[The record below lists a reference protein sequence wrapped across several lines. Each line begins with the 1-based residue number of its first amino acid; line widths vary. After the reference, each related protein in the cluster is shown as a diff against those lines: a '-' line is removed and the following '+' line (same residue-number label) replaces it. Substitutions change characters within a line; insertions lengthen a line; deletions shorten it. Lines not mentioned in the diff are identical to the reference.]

1 MPLRVFGTIKPGEP
15 DQTLP
20 LAGRDGE
27 GEAEE
32 EEMAFHPIRF
42 PLDVALGARG
52 GPERATDIVTLASG
66 REERNSRWAQSRRRY
81 NAGYGVKS
89 RADMQAVLAFF
100 EERRGRF
107 HSFLWR
113 DALDHSSN
121 GTDTPLPTD
130 QVLGTGDAVTATFQ
144 LRKKYGAGFDP
155 YWRPI
160 TKPVDGSVRVAVNG
174 VEVMAGL
181 TIDTLTG
188 MVTFVSPPVDG
199 ATVAAGFLFDVPVR
213 FDIDRLDIELTSF
226 DAADAPSIP
235 LIEVR
240 E

>member
-1 MPLRVFGTIKPGEP
+1 
-15 DQTLP
+15 
-20 LAGRDGE
+20 
-27 GEAEE
+27 
-32 EEMAFHPIRF
+32 MAFHPVRF

-52 GPERATDIVTLASG
+52 GPERATDVVALASG
-66 REERNSRWAQSRRRY
+66 REERNSRWAHSRRRY

-121 GTDTPLPTD
+121 GTQAPLPAD
-130 QVLGTGDAVTATFQ
+130 QELGTGDGVATAFQ
-144 LRKKYGAGFDP
+144 LRKKYGADFDP
-155 YWRPI
+155 YWRAI
-160 TKPVDGSVRVAVNG
+160 TKPVAGSVRVAIDGSEVAGGFTVDTATGIVAFAAAPANG
-174 VEVMAGL
+174 A
-181 TIDTLTG
+181 I
-188 MVTFVSPPVDG
+188 VS
-199 ATVAAGFLFDVPVR
+199 AGFLFDVPVR

-226 DAADAPSIP
+226 DAADAPGIP

>member
-1 MPLRVFGTIKPGEP
+1 
-15 DQTLP
+15 
-20 LAGRDGE
+20 
-27 GEAEE
+27 
-32 EEMAFHPIRF
+32 MAFHPIRF
-42 PLDVALGARG
+42 PLDIALGARG

-66 REERNSRWAQSRRRY
+66 REERNSRWAHSRRRY

-89 RADMQAVLAFF
+89 RSDMQAVLAFF

-121 GTDTPLPTD
+121 GTETPLATD
-130 QVLGTGDAVTATFQ
+130 QELGAGDGIVTTFQ
-144 LRKKYGAGFDP
+144 LRKKYGAAFDP
-155 YWRPI
+155 YWRVI
-160 TKPVDGSVRVAVNG
+160 TKPAAGSVRVAVNG
-174 VEVMAGL
+174 SEL
-181 TIDTLTG
+181 TTG
-188 MVTFVSPPVDG
+188 FTVNAATGIVTFAATPAVG
-199 ATVAAGFLFDVPVR
+199 AAITAGFLFDVPVR
-213 FDIDRLDIELTSF
+213 FDLDRLDIELSSF

>member
-1 MPLRVFGTIKPGEP
+1 
-15 DQTLP
+15 
-20 LAGRDGE
+20 
-27 GEAEE
+27 
-32 EEMAFHPIRF
+32 MAFHPIRF

-66 REERNSRWAQSRRRY
+66 REERNSRWARSRRRY

-121 GTDTPLPTD
+121 GPQP
-130 QVLGTGDAVTATFQ
+130 LGTGDGVTVAFQ
-144 LRKKYGAGFDP
+144 VSKTYGASFDP
-155 YWRPI
+155 YVRPI
-160 TKPVDGSVRVAVNG
+160 SKPVAGTVSVTVDGVATTAFTVNEATG
-174 VEVMAGL
+174 V
-181 TIDTLTG
+181 
-188 MVTFVSPPVDG
+188 VTFDTAPADG
-199 ATVAAGFLFDVPVR
+199 AVLLAEFEFDVPVR
-213 FDIDRLDIELTSF
+213 FDTDRLDIELSSF
-226 DAADAPSIP
+226 DAADAPAIP
-235 LIEVR
+235 LIEVL

>member
-1 MPLRVFGTIKPGEP
+1 
-15 DQTLP
+15 
-20 LAGRDGE
+20 
-27 GEAEE
+27 
-32 EEMAFHPIRF
+32 MAFHAITF

-52 GPERATDIVTLASG
+52 GPERATEIVTLSSG
-66 REERNSRWAQSRRRY
+66 REERNSRWAHSRRRY

-89 RADMQAVLAFF
+89 RADMQSVLAFF

-121 GTDTPLPTD
+121 GTEMPLPTD
-130 QVLGTGDAVTATFQ
+130 QELGTGDGVVTAFQ
-144 LRKKYGAGFDP
+144 LRKKYGANFDP
-155 YWRPI
+155 YWRVI
-160 TKPVDGSVRVAVNG
+160 GKPVAGSVRVAVG
-174 VEVMAGL
+174 GSEMMSGFTV
-181 TIDTLTG
+181 DTATG
-188 MVTFVSPPVDG
+188 ILSFAAAPAEG
-199 ATVAAGFLFDVPVR
+199 AVITAGFLFDVPVR

>member
-1 MPLRVFGTIKPGEP
+1 MP
-15 DQTLP
+15 
-20 LAGRDGE
+20 
-27 GEAEE
+27 
-32 EEMAFHPIRF
+32 FHNIRF

-121 GTDTPLPTD
+121 GP
-130 QVLGTGDAVTATFQ
+130 QALGTGDGASVTFQ
-144 LRKKYGAGFDP
+144 LSKAYGASFDP
-155 YWRPI
+155 YVRPI
-160 TKPVDGSVRVAVNG
+160 TKPVAETVTV
-174 VEVMAGL
+174 
-181 TIDTLTG
+181 TIDGVATDAFTVNETTG
-188 MVTFVSPPVDG
+188 VVTFDDPPADG
-199 ATVAAGFLFDVPVR
+199 AVLLAEFEFDVPVR
-213 FDIDRLDIELTSF
+213 FDMDRLDIELSSF
-226 DAADAPSIP
+226 DAADAPAIP
-235 LIEVR
+235 LIEVL